1 MIEEKELL
9 GLSRLVAL
17 EIPEQRIKAVLEN
30 FRRLQQVAQAVN
42 EIALGPED
50 ELGPEWRP

>member
-1 MIEEKELL
+1 MIEEKQLL

>member
-1 MIEEKELL
+1 VIEEKDVRS
-9 GLSRLVAL
+9 LSGLVAL

-30 FRRLQQVAQAVN
+30 FRRIQQVAQVVN
-42 EIALGPED
+42 DISLAPED

>member
-1 MIEEKELL
+1 VIEEKELL

>member
-17 EIPEQRIKAVLEN
+17 DIPEQRIKAVLEN
-30 FRRLQQVAQAVN
+30 FRRIQQVAQVVN
-42 EIALGPED
+42 EIPLAAED

>member
-17 EIPEQRIKAVLEN
+17 DLPEQRIKAVLEN
-30 FRRLQQVAQAVN
+30 FRRIQQVAQVVN
-42 EIALGPED
+42 DIPLSPED